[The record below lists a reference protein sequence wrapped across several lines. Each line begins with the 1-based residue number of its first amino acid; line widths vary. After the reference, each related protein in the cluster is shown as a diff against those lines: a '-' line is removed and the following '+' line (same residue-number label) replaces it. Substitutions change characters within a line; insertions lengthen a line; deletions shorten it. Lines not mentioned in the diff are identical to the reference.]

1 MVKKIG
7 LSIMLLFF
15 FLIIAL
21 PIYAWKIEP
30 NLVHIN
36 QVTLGK
42 KNQRE
47 PLNVVQLSDIQV
59 SEFYETKRLDK
70 VIKKSIVKNQIL
82 SFLQVIYLT
91 IMPKIRNKKNR

>member
-1 MVKKIG
+1 MWLKKIG

-30 NLVHIN
+30 NLVHVN

-47 PLNVVQLSDIQV
+47 PLNVVN
-59 SEFYETKRLDK
+59 FR
-70 VIKKSIVKNQIL
+70 
-82 SFLQVIYLT
+82 IYKFQNF
-91 IMPKIRNKKNR
+91 MRRSG

>member
-1 MVKKIG
+1 M
-7 LSIMLLFF
+7 
-15 FLIIAL
+15 
-21 PIYAWKIEP
+21 EDQP
-30 NLVHIN
+30 NLVHVN

-70 VIKKSIVKNQIL
+70 VIKKSQSSKPVYYRFTGDL
-82 SFLQVIYLT
+82 F
-91 IMPKIRNKKNR
+91 

>member
-30 NLVHIN
+30 NLVHVN

-59 SEFYETKRLDK
+59 SEFYETKRLENMQFGEIMIM
-70 VIKKSIVKNQIL
+70 VAVLLRCMMKSWRPVDL
-82 SFLQVIYLT
+82 PL
-91 IMPKIRNKKNR
+91 

>member
-1 MVKKIG
+1 MWLKIG
-7 LSIMLLFF
+7 LSIMLLF

-30 NLVHIN
+30 NLVHVN

-70 VIKKSIVKNQIL
+70 VIKVNREKPDIIV
-82 SFLQVIYLT
+82 LQVIYLT
-91 IMPKIRNKKNR
+91 IMPKIRNKRTDD

>member
-30 NLVHIN
+30 NLVHVN

-59 SEFYETKRLDK
+59 SEFYETKRLAGLFS
-70 VIKKSIVKNQIL
+70 VTGMIL
-82 SFLQVIYLT
+82 LGILFCLIG
-91 IMPKIRNKKNR
+91 

>member
-1 MVKKIG
+1 MWLKNWFKYNALI
-7 LSIMLLFF
+7 F

-30 NLVHIN
+30 NLVHVN

-70 VIKKSIVKNQIL
+70 VIKVNRENQIL
-82 SFLQVIYLT
+82 SFY
-91 IMPKIRNKKNR
+91 R

>member
-1 MVKKIG
+1 MVKKIFLYTKSSEIKEKKG
-7 LSIMLLFF
+7 ASDVVKNWFKYNALIF

-30 NLVHIN
+30 NLVHVN

-70 VIKKSIVKNQIL
+70 VIKSQ
-82 SFLQVIYLT
+82 S
-91 IMPKIRNKKNR
+91 

>member
-1 MVKKIG
+1 MVKNWFKYNALI
-7 LSIMLLFF
+7 

-30 NLVHIN
+30 NLVHVN

-70 VIKKSIVKNQIL
+70 VIKSQ
-82 SFLQVIYLT
+82 S
-91 IMPKIRNKKNR
+91 